1 MESIRERPDGPDPA
15 ARHGEPGTFVRS
27 LERGIAVLHA
37 FDGQPP
43 ELTLSEVA
51 ERADMSPAAARRYLM
66 TLHSLGYLGFDNRR
80 FRPLPR
86 LLELAF
92 PYFASSDLTRAMES
106 ELAGLADRLQASC
119 ALTVLDQQDA
129 TNVFCVNAPEGLSI
143 QLRVGR
149 RLPTYCTAMGRA
161 LLSDLGEHELRAHL
175 ASSSRVK
182 HTQHTVTDIDELVR
196 LIEGVRGSGH
206 AIGDQ
211 EYQLG
216 VRTIAMPVRDSSGR
230 VFAAASV
237 STPSAR
243 VTTAQLTGEIRV
255 NLAATVTLMEGHL
268 QAASAGALSA
278 PGRDAAT
285 VRGK

>member
-1 MESIRERPDGPDPA
+1 MSTPLEEH
-15 ARHGEPGTFVRS
+15 HGEAETFVRS
-27 LERGIAVLHA
+27 LERGIAVLRA

-51 ERADMSPAAARRYLM
+51 ARTGMSAASARRYLM
-66 TLHSLGYLGFDNRR
+66 TLHALGYLGLDNRR

-92 PYFASSDLTRAMES
+92 PYFASSNLTRAMES
-106 ELAGLADRLQASC
+106 ELAGLADRLDESC
-119 ALTVLDQQDA
+119 ALTVLDQLDA

-161 LLSDLGEHELRAHL
+161 LLSGHGEDELRAHL
-175 ASSSRVK
+175 AASTLVE
-182 HTQHTVTDIDELVR
+182 HTPHTVTDVDELLG
-196 LIEGVRGSGH
+196 LIRSVAERGH

-211 EYQLG
+211 EYEAG
-216 VRTIAMPVRDSSGR
+216 VRTIAMPVHDSAGR

-237 STPSAR
+237 STPTVR
-243 VTTAQLTGEIRV
+243 VDLQRLTCEIRDD
-255 NLAATVTLMEGHL
+255 LAATV
-268 QAASAGALSA
+268 
-278 PGRDAAT
+278 
-285 VRGK
+285 